1 MHHSQQQHE
10 HEPTSVRPSFLG
22 QSRGGRGSSPKSSS
36 FAGPLTGGGNLIR
49 LGPSLEKL
57 NGHNYRTWRQAMK
70 QLLID
75 NNLFQALSR
84 NDSATWRQDR
94 ARLLIKQNIER
105 PIWSRVDKCSTVA
118 DLWRKLELM
127 HSYTRAASLPDAPA
141 IINSL
146 YKFHIRKACDAET
159 GLQRIRRHF
168 QDLAKL
174 GWSLKEPLAAE
185 LILNA
190 LPASFESLKEQWRSL
205 PKEQRLIS
213 NLENR
218 IKDLKV
224 RAMDLERPPRMCPPA
239 PTSSPKEPNTPSNDC
254 FNDPGLDTWD

>member
-1 MHHSQQQHE
+1 
-10 HEPTSVRPSFLG
+10 
-22 QSRGGRGSSPKSSS
+22 
-36 FAGPLTGGGNLIR
+36 
-49 LGPSLEKL
+49 
-57 NGHNYRTWRQAMK
+57 MK

-146 YKFHIRKACDAET
+146 STLR
-159 GLQRIRRHF
+159 
-168 QDLAKL
+168 
-174 GWSLKEPLAAE
+174 
-185 LILNA
+185 
-190 LPASFESLKEQWRSL
+190 
-205 PKEQRLIS
+205 
-213 NLENR
+213 
-218 IKDLKV
+218 
-224 RAMDLERPPRMCPPA
+224 
-239 PTSSPKEPNTPSNDC
+239 
-254 FNDPGLDTWD
+254 